1 MSAASFGRSRKVR
14 TPQGRMPDNIRN
26 GEPQGEAI
34 GQGHRNRLPS
44 PFSLSPRGEGWG
56 EGYGEKAV

>member
-1 MSAASFGRSRKVR
+1 MSAASIAKSRKVR
-14 TPQGRMPDNIRN
+14 TPQGRMPDNVRN

-44 PFSLSPRGEGWG
+44 HTSSPLGEGWG
-56 EGYGEKAV
+56 EGNGEKAV